1 MKTPVKTTNVL
12 LGAIAIILVI
22 LIIIL
27 LQKQKVQAP
36 IVGNPDPAHTAAEKD
51 VDLKTETVEKK
62 TNAGANE
69 NFVHPP
75 AEGKF
80 VSDGVQNF
88 VSSYNKSTRI
98 MTIEADVSKSF
109 FFEASAAYKV
119 YNADGVAIVE
129 NGFQPILAPGE
140 DYISSPKSHLHAKI
154 IFTVPPTVR
163 NGEIMVFRFIAD
175 NPSGLDQYAGYW
187 GTTIKAQ

>member
-1 MKTPVKTTNVL
+1 MKHMNMTYVANILRGV
-12 LGAIAIILVI
+12 IAILLVAV
-22 LIIIL
+22 IIIL
-27 LQKQKVQAP
+27 LAKNNHKDQDIAVLPPMPVADQSVTPAP
-36 IVGNPDPAHTAAEKD
+36 VISQNSS
-51 VDLKTETVEKK
+51 
-62 TNAGANE
+62 NE

-80 VSDGVQNF
+80 LSDGVRNF
-88 VSSYNKSTRI
+88 KSTYNKTTHI
-98 MTIEADVSKSF
+98 MTIEADVSKAF

-129 NGFQPILAPGE
+129 NGFQPTLAPGE
-140 DYISSPKSHLHAKI
+140 DYISTPKTHLPAKI
-154 IFTVPPTVR
+154 IFTVPQTVR

-175 NPSGLDQYAGYW
+175 NPSGLDQYAAYW